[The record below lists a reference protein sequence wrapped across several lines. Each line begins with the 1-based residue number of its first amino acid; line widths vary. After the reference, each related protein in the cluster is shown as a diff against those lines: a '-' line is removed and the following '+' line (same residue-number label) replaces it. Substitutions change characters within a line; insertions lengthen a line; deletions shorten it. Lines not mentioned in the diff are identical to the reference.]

1 MKALRWVGV
10 SLAATAALLL
20 STSTAAHAD
29 GEAIYQ
35 PCSTAYAFTSDVNGI
50 QVTCEPMTLEGAW
63 LWLPVLRPS
72 PLPTAYELDPCPVPG
87 LVASKV
93 GGGTLVC
100 ERHFNG
106 FYYWA
111 RSV

>member
-1 MKALRWVGV
+1 MKVLRWAGAA
-10 SLAATAALLL
+10 LAATGALLL
-20 STSTAAHAD
+20 SASATAHAD
-29 GEAIYQ
+29 GEAVYQ
-35 PCSTAYAFTSDVNGI
+35 SCSTAYAFTTDVNGI
-50 QVTCEPMTLEGAW
+50 EVTCEPMTLDGDW

-72 PLPTAYELDPCPVPG
+72 PAPSAYALDPCAVPG
-87 LVASKV
+87 LVAAKV

>member
-1 MKALRWVGV
+1 MKWLRRIAGV
-10 SLAATAALLL
+10 VAAAAALILAVPV
-20 STSTAAHAD
+20 AAQAD
-29 GEAIYQ
+29 GEAVYQ
-35 PCSTAYAFTSDVNGI
+35 PCSTAYAFTTDVNGI
-50 QVTCEPMTLEGAW
+50 AVTCEPLTLDGGW

-72 PLPTAYELDPCPVPG
+72 PLPTAYELDPCTVPG
-87 LVASKV
+87 LVANKV

>member
-1 MKALRWVGV
+1 MKLTKW
-10 SLAATAALLL
+10 AAAVTAAAAGLLL
-20 STSTAAHAD
+20 SASAVAHAD
-29 GEAIYQ
+29 GEAVYQ
-35 PCSTAYAFTSDVNGI
+35 PCSTAYAFTTDVHGI
-50 QVTCEPMTLEGAW
+50 PVTCEPMTLDGSW
-63 LWLPVLRPS
+63 LWLPLLRPS
-72 PLPTAYELDPCPVPG
+72 PQPTAYELDPCAVPG
-87 LVASKV
+87 LVAAKV